1 MPFNATFQAMW
12 IQIFFQMMIL
22 CQKIVSCS
30 QQKILLADSRN
41 NKKRPHSPSAP
52 DASSVATN
60 ALNIREEPESSCSQ
74 PLSNAETSAPDASSV
89 ATNTLNIREEP
100 ESSWQWNVNVKL

>member
-1 MPFNATFQAMW
+1 
-12 IQIFFQMMIL
+12 MMIL

-74 PLSNAETSAPDASSV
+74 PLSNAETSVTKSSKSKLK
-89 ATNTLNIREEP
+89 NLRCEK
-100 ESSWQWNVNVKL
+100 SSLRDLRVKKFSDDR